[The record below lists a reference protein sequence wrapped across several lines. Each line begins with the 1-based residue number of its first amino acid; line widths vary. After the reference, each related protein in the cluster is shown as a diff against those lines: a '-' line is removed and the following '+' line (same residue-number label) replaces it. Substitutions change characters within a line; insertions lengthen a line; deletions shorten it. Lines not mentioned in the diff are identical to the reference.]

1 MSTRPLLP
9 VLGLSLLATMLA
21 GCGKEVASQSSIL
34 PGAAAPAPVAQD
46 GSLMV
51 PGRPQLAR
59 LPASVPLEAIQPV
72 TWNMWWGENGR
83 QWKIYV
89 NGELVDSGTVTS
101 KSPKAQQ
108 ATVAV
113 ALEKP
118 GRVEIKVA
126 LCNDH
131 GCSESEPAIVNVA
144 AS

>member
-1 MSTRPLLP
+1 MHTRHFLSAS
-9 VLGLSLLATMLA
+9 VLALMLA
-21 GCGKEVASQSSIL
+21 GCGEKAATMPAAVSV
-34 PGAAAPAPVAQD
+34 AAPVVSD

-59 LPASVPLEAIQPV
+59 LPASVPLEAVQPV

-83 QWKIYV
+83 HWKIYV
-89 NGELVDSGTVTS
+89 NGKLVDSGVVTS

-113 ALEKP
+113 ALEEAGP
-118 GRVEIKVA
+118 VEIKVA

-131 GCSESEPAIVNVA
+131 GCSESEPTIVNVA

>member
-1 MSTRPLLP
+1 MHTRLF
-9 VLGLSLLATMLA
+9 LSASMLTLLATVLA
-21 GCGKEVASQSSIL
+21 GCGEKAASSMPVAVS
-34 PGAAAPAPVAQD
+34 ATAPVVND

-51 PGRPQLAR
+51 PGRPQLSR
-59 LPASVPLEAIQPV
+59 LPASVPLEAVQPV

-89 NGELVDSGTVTS
+89 NGKMVDSGTVTS

-113 ALEKP
+113 ALEEAGP
-118 GRVEIKVA
+118 VEIKVA

-131 GCSESEPAIVNVA
+131 GCSESEPTIVNVA

>member
-1 MSTRPLLP
+1 MHTRLF
-9 VLGLSLLATMLA
+9 LSASMLTLLATVLA
-21 GCGKEVASQSSIL
+21 GCGEKAASKMPVAVS
-34 PGAAAPAPVAQD
+34 AAAPVVND

-59 LPASVPLEAIQPV
+59 LPASVPLEAVQPV

-89 NGELVDSGTVTS
+89 NGKMVDSGTVTS

-113 ALEKP
+113 ALEEAGP
-118 GRVEIKVA
+118 VEIKVA

-131 GCSESEPAIVNVA
+131 GCSESEPTIVNVA

>member
-1 MSTRPLLP
+1 MHTRLF
-9 VLGLSLLATMLA
+9 LSAAMLTLLAPVLA
-21 GCGKEVASQSSIL
+21 GCGEKAASSMPVAVS
-34 PGAAAPAPVAQD
+34 ATAPVVND

-59 LPASVPLEAIQPV
+59 LPASVPLEAVQPV

-89 NGELVDSGTVTS
+89 NGKLVDSGAVTS

-113 ALEKP
+113 ALEEAGP
-118 GRVEIKVA
+118 VEIKVA

-131 GCSESEPAIVNVA
+131 GCSESEPTIVNVA